1 MKSKKEA
8 PTEVQDQPIP
18 QKPIVESVEIEPE
31 KTELFEVAEKKIVPP
46 PIQSRATIETKPHA
60 FYVQQQAINQKRL
73 TDKEEYIDLKEKI
86 DEANLNGKREIHY
99 KGDLRDFAWQTLS
112 QEGYRLQRTVN
123 PENPND
129 INFYIRW

>member
-1 MKSKKEA
+1 M
-8 PTEVQDQPIP
+8 PP
-18 QKPIVESVEIEPE
+18 KPIVESVEIEPE

-46 PIQSRATIETKPHA
+46 PIQSRATIETKPHT
-60 FYVQQQAINQKRL
+60 FYVQQQFVNQKRL

-86 DEANLNGKREIHY
+86 DEANLNGKREIHH